1 MTTFH
6 PTVDLESTC
15 PLASQ
20 SDELCQSRNALMLLI
35 TPRLI
40 PEIVLVNVIHKTFRS
55 KLEQKSQTRPNIW
68 VISIFYLIASRCA
81 SIISL
86 GVVSSDRGSSAY
98 PGLLQIQ
105 LNPLFQIFQILNCLK
120 DPTCAISLKSLGSQN
135 IKYDISVCHGCY
147 EGH

>member
-40 PEIVLVNVIHKTFRS
+40 PEIVLVNVIHKTWSKTFRFE
-55 KLEQKSQTRPNIW
+55 LEQKSQTRPNIW
-68 VISIFYLIASRCA
+68 VISIFYLITS
-81 SIISL
+81 SIIPVPL

-98 PGLLQIQ
+98 PSLLQTQ

-120 DPTCAISLKSLGSQN
+120 DLTCATSLKSLGSQN
-135 IKYDISVCHGCY
+135 IKYDISV
-147 EGH
+147 

>member
-1 MTTFH
+1 MKAGRVPLTTFH

-40 PEIVLVNVIHKTFRS
+40 PEIVLVNVIHKTWSKTFRS

-81 SIISL
+81 SMIPVPI
-86 GVVSSDRGSSAY
+86 GVVSSDSGSSAY
-98 PGLLQIQ
+98 PGLLQTQ
-105 LNPLFQIFQILNCLK
+105 LNPLFQIFRF
-120 DPTCAISLKSLGSQN
+120 
-135 IKYDISVCHGCY
+135 
-147 EGH
+147 

>member
-40 PEIVLVNVIHKTFRS
+40 LEIVLVNVIHKTFRS

-81 SIISL
+81 SMIPVHL

-98 PGLLQIQ
+98 PSLLQTQ
-105 LNPLFQIFQILNCLK
+105 LNPLFQIFHILNCLK
-120 DPTCAISLKSLGSQN
+120 DPTCATCISLKSLGSQN
-135 IKYDISVCHGCY
+135 IKYDISV
-147 EGH
+147 

>member
-1 MTTFH
+1 MPLTTFH

-40 PEIVLVNVIHKTFRS
+40 LEIVLVNVIHKTFRS

-81 SIISL
+81 SMIPVPI
-86 GVVSSDRGSSAY
+86 GVVSSDSGSSAY
-98 PGLLQIQ
+98 DAVSG
-105 LNPLFQIFQILNCLK
+105 
-120 DPTCAISLKSLGSQN
+120 
-135 IKYDISVCHGCY
+135 
-147 EGH
+147 